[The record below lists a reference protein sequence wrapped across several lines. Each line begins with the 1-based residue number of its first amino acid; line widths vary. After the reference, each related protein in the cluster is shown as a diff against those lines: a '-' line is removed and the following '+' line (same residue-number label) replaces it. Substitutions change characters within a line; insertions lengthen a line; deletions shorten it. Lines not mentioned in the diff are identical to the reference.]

1 MKANT
6 TCLDPPDDEL
16 EKEEGPKRSG
26 NNETGQMSDEAP
38 GKDASDPEENQA
50 PLDSD
55 LSLVEFAEAVPEPA
69 DPEDL
74 TSFAIKE
81 GSEQTFVKKALTT
94 VPVRKPLKESFVRTL
109 GEELAWKIYSMIEL
123 KEEGKNYLLSPQI
136 AAALEFDGES
146 TLVKAR
152 LVPTIDR
159 QGNLFL
165 WPLKVADREMD
176 WHISA
181 YRAAVLAQEQ
191 WVRVQANMAAGAY
204 DTLVA
209 KIQDAEPKWPEEDFG
224 TILKIAFEG
233 RVITNRDHPVLK
245 ELRGE

>member
-1 MKANT
+1 MKTNT
-6 TCLDPPDDEL
+6 TCLDPPDNEL
-16 EKEEGPKRSG
+16 EKEEGPKRSD
-26 NNETGQMSDEAP
+26 NNETDQMSDEAHEH
-38 GKDASDPEENQA
+38 DASDSGENQA

-55 LSLVEFAEAVPEPA
+55 LTLVEFAEAAPEPL

-81 GSEQTFVKKALTT
+81 GAEQTFVKKALTT
-94 VPVRKPLKESFVRTL
+94 VPVRKPSKESFVQTL
-109 GEELAWKIYSMIEL
+109 EEELAWQIYSMIEL
-123 KEEGKNYLLSPQI
+123 KEEGKTYLLSPQI
-136 AAALEFDGES
+136 TAALEIDGES

-165 WPLKVADREMD
+165 WPLKVSDREND
-176 WHISA
+176 WHTSA
-181 YRAAVLAQEQ
+181 YRAAVLAKEQ

-209 KIQDAEPKWPEEDFG
+209 RIQDAEPKWPEEDFG